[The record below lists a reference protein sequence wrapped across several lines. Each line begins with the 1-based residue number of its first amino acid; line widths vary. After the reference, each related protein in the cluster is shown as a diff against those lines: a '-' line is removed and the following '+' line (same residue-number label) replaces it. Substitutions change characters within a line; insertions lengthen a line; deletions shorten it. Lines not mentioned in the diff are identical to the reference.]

1 MKRSW
6 IGLGL
11 LLVLLAASLLVTWA
25 MDRIHTPIAEMLRQ
39 AAESTALADWDSA
52 DQYFQAAKGD
62 WEHQEHFRACLADHS
77 PVEEIDALFAQLS
90 VYRSAREEVAFAAG
104 CMELSEKVAAVGE
117 AHGLVWWNIL

>member
-11 LLVLLAASLLVTWA
+11 LLVLLAVSLLATWA
-25 MDRIHTPIAEMLRQ
+25 MGQIHEPIAVLLQQ
-39 AAESTALADWDSA
+39 AAERTMLGDWDSA
-52 DQYFQAAKGD
+52 DRFFQSAREGWDSHA
-62 WEHQEHFRACLADHS
+62 HLRASLADHS

-90 VYRSAREEVAFAAG
+90 VYCAAREEVAFSAG
-104 CMELSEKVAAVGE
+104 CMELSEKVTAVGE